1 MSRFIESR
9 ENFLWS
15 KDRNYKKQD
24 KKEDEKEDQNTPT
37 EIYFTTED
45 NYSMRR
51 DFLFDNFKTKRDII
65 TTTKRK
71 KQLFINYLTKNP
83 VYVNGQKI
91 IVHELECHYFK
102 EALLSTRNKTICL
115 NIVKTAFDNIKNDMR
130 DCFNVINFPFLTK
143 SYKQKTNNIFNS
155 DTSDIEKYFDD
166 LCKLIAYKNSFDNDL
181 AKLCHYY
188 SNLEKYDEI
197 FANLPSDLRSLIK
210 EYI

>member
-24 KKEDEKEDQNTPT
+24 KNDKKEDENTPT

-45 NYSMRR
+45 NYSMKR

-71 KQLFINYLTKNP
+71 KQLFIKYSSKNP
-83 VYVNGQKI
+83 VYVSGQKI

-102 EALLSTRNKTICL
+102 EALLSTHNKTICF
-115 NIVKTAFDNIKNDMR
+115 NIIKTAFDNIKNDMR
-130 DCFNVINFPFLTK
+130 DCFNVLNFPFLTDL
-143 SYKQKTNNIFNS
+143 YKQKTNNIFNYQ
-155 DTSDIEKYFDD
+155 TPDIENYFDNI
-166 LCKLIAYKNSFDNDL
+166 CKLIAFKNSFDNDL

-188 SNLEKYDEI
+188 NNLEKYDKE
-197 FANLPSDLRSLIK
+197 FASLPYDLRNLIK
-210 EYI
+210 KYI